1 MKQNIARE
9 SRGST
14 FESRRITLVQEQT
27 PEMGKKSE
35 VSHGPLTH
43 LFLAI
48 LSGVRDLA
56 SAKGM

>member
-1 MKQNIARE
+1 MLQDQLPVTPRE
-9 SRGST
+9 M
-14 FESRRITLVQEQT
+14 V
-27 PEMGKKSE
+27 KKSE